1 MTVTSSSLV
10 SAINPKGYSLSQ
22 LSQTFVKVTGEQ
34 NGIRYTGFINPLD
47 DPYSMAFG
55 YTTDHS
61 NSVPTITTF
70 VNGTPADDT
79 QALILNKFYQLI
91 DKQKVYMPIASFENV
106 EWSFDI
112 DTMWNASAMFEVWNS
127 NMTFKVNMTITT
139 FTSIQHFIASNKSY
153 YNDVVI
159 EISTK

>member
-1 MTVTSSSLV
+1 
-10 SAINPKGYSLSQ
+10 
-22 LSQTFVKVTGEQ
+22 
-34 NGIRYTGFINPLD
+34 
-47 DPYSMAFG
+47 MAFG